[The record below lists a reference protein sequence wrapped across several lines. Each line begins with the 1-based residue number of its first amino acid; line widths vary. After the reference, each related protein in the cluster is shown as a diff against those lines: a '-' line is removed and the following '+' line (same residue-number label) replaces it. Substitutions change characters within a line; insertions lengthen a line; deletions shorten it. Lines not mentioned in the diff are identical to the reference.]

1 MATAYLP
8 TVSTNFI
15 GRDHELA
22 EIARLLAGDAR
33 LLTLVGPGGVGKTRL
48 ALEAARIMLNSPL
61 QRNGNKLEDGV
72 RFAPLQPLTSPDFMV
87 AAISVAVNFQCYEG
101 CEVKGQLLDYF
112 RDKSMLLVLD
122 NLEHLLDGV
131 HLLSEILNA
140 APGVRILAT
149 SRERLNLLEEWVLD
163 VGGLSFPASESE
175 TDLEH
180 YNAVQL
186 FLQHARRVNA
196 SFTLTGLNK
205 PAIIRICRLVE
216 GMPLAIELAAAWVRA
231 LSPEAIASEIGY
243 SLDILE
249 TPARNVEPRHRNI
262 RAVFEPTWDRL
273 SDEERSVF
281 RKLSVFRGGCTRE
294 AAESVAEASLRTLS
308 SLLDKSLL
316 RVNEKG
322 RYDIHELL
330 RQYGEEQL
338 AASGGVA
345 ATRDAHSGYYADF
358 FRQRQDD
365 LKGRRQLEALDEIE
379 TDFDNIRAAWL
390 WAVQRGHAEPI
401 DRAVE
406 SLRLYCDMRSRFQE
420 AEELFRQAEQ
430 VFASVDERVWARI
443 AVRRIWILR
452 LGDLEYDENI
462 ALACLDR
469 CLAIARVHD
478 DRSEI
483 AFCLSSQGIQTFS
496 TTEVSVS
503 YFKESLA
510 IYREL
515 DEPYYVG
522 DVISWIGVAEPD
534 HALALELFQES
545 LRIHRAIGA
554 VNLVA
559 WVLINTGLAHLFVG
573 NLAEAETALQEALSL
588 QRTRGDRKG
597 QSWGLYWLGKAAFL
611 AGDFEKSR
619 ALAEENYAFSR
630 ASNILYGNKGSLGL
644 LAAIAA
650 VVDEDYTRAR
660 SLAERELALPRSTSD
675 GSPTFDAL
683 WSMAVAVWGAGE
695 YETARY
701 YQHQALKLGMEISRY
716 VFVLSCLPVSALI
729 LEHNGN
735 KQQAAQMLGL
745 AYARMPYTAWLEK
758 WPLLN
763 RLRARLEAEL
773 GADVYAAACQRG
785 AQLDLLTTVRDL
797 LSESGEAASVPTAN
811 GLTERE
817 LEILGLTAQGLSNRE
832 IAEKLVFSVG
842 TVKWYLNQIYG
853 KLHVGSRTQAIARA
867 RELRLLS

>member
-1 MATAYLP
+1 MATNVLSILP
-8 TVSTNFI
+8 PFI
-15 GRDHELA
+15 GRQDELA
-22 EIARLLAGDAR
+22 EIARLLADPTCR
-33 LLTLVGPGGVGKTRL
+33 LLTLVGPGGIGKTRL
-48 ALEAARIMLNSPL
+48 SEEVVNRVGAQGLASLPAISFP
-61 QRNGNKLEDGV
+61 NGV
-72 RFAPLQPLTSPDFMV
+72 YFVPLQPLTSADFIIP
-87 AAISVAVNFQCYEG
+87 AIAESVGLQFDGSDSRQ
-101 CEVKGQLLDYF
+101 QLLDYLGE
-112 RDKSMLLVLD
+112 KSLLLVLD
-122 NLEHLLDGV
+122 NFEHLLDGV
-131 HLLSEILNA
+131 
-140 APGVRILAT
+140 GVISDILASASGVKMLVT
-149 SRERLNLLEEWVLD
+149 SRERLNLLEEWVLE
-163 VGGLSFPASESE
+163 VQGLPIPENDTE
-175 TDLEH
+175 PDIEE
-180 YNAVQL
+180 YGAVQL
-186 FLQHARRVNA
+186 FLQNARRVQV
-196 SFTLTGLNK
+196 SFTATAAQK
-205 PAIIRICRLVE
+205 PAIVRICRMVG
-216 GMPLAIELAAAWVRA
+216 GMPLGIELASAWVRA
-231 LSPEAIASEIGY
+231 LSVEQIASELVGG
-243 SLDILE
+243 LDILE
-249 TPARNVEPRHRNI
+249 SSARNVEPRHRNMRVVI
-262 RAVFEPTWDRL
+262 EHSWDLLTPDEKQIYKRLAVFC
-273 SDEERSVF
+273 
-281 RKLSVFRGGCTRE
+281 GGFTL
-294 AAESVAEASLRTLS
+294 AAAHTVAGSSLRILTALV
-308 SLLDKSLL
+308 DKSLL
-316 RVNEKG
+316 HVDASG
-322 RYDIHELL
+322 RYSLHELL
-330 RQYGEEQL
+330 RQFAEEQL
-338 AASGGVA
+338 ECFCETD
-345 ATRDAHSGYYADF
+345 ATRDAHAVYYANF
-358 FRQRQDD
+358 LHQREPD

-406 SLRLYCDMRSRFQE
+406 SLRLYSDMRSRFQE

-559 WVLINTGLAHLFVG
+559 WVLINTGIWHLFGG
-573 NLAEAETALQEALSL
+573 NLAEAETALQEAHSL

-644 LAAIAA
+644 LAAIFA
-650 VVDEDYTRAR
+650 VVDEDYARAR
-660 SLAERELALPRSTSD
+660 SLADRELALSRSTYD
-675 GSPTFDAL
+675 DSPAFDAL
-683 WSMAVAVWGAGE
+683 WSMAVAAWGAGE
-695 YETARY
+695 YETARH
-701 YQHQALKLGMEISRY
+701 YQHQALRLGMEISRY
-716 VFVLSCLPVSALI
+716 VFVLSCLPISALF
-729 LEHNGN
+729 LERDGN

-745 AYARMPYTAWLEK
+745 AYTRLTYTAWLDK
-758 WPLLN
+758 WPLLT

-773 GADVYAAACQRG
+773 GADAYAAAWQRG
-785 AQLDLLTTVRDL
+785 AQLDLITTVRAL
-797 LSESGEAASVPTAN
+797 LSESDESAAGPTLN

-817 LEILGLTAQGLSNRE
+817 LEILHLIATGLSNRD
-832 IAEKLVFSVG
+832 IAEQLVFSVG
-842 TVKWYLNQIYG
+842 TVKWYVNQIFG
-853 KLHVGSRTQAIARA
+853 KLHVGSRTQAVARA
-867 RELRLLS
+867 RELNLLS